1 MSDFIYESQC
11 DEFDDYRPSD
21 QDWADYNEHLYME
34 YLAEQEFMSGE
45 QSHLIKPNKEPE
57 QWDTKTVGDAL

>member
-45 QSHLIKPNKEPE
+45 
-57 QWDTKTVGDAL
+57 